1 MDNLMP
7 CVGLFGTCGNSRW
20 RDPFIQRFA
29 SQNIA
34 YFNPQVEAGTW
45 HAGLVEAENSH
56 FVEDDIILFPVTD
69 ETTGQGSLAEIGFSI
84 ANALRCNANR
94 FFVFLIEDECN
105 DPDASDEARAE
116 SVRSRRLVK
125 SKLMQIA
132 ATLDNVFLVE
142 SLGDMMTVS
151 LKLAEL
157 LRVKAKIGQDFRESM
172 HVITGFS
179 RPSREA
185 ACHH

>member
-1 MDNLMP
+1 MNNLKP
-7 CVGLFGTCGNSRW
+7 CVGLFGSCGNSRW
-20 RDPFIQRFA
+20 RDPFIKRFT
-29 SQNIA
+29 SENIA

-45 HAGLVEAENSH
+45 HAGLVETENSH

-84 ANALRCNANR
+84 ANALRCNTNR
-94 FFVFLIEDECN
+94 FFVFLIDDECN

-125 SKLMQIA
+125 SKLIQIA
-132 ATLDNVFLVE
+132 ATLDNVFFVE
-142 SLGDMMTVS
+142 SLDDMLTVS

-157 LRVKAKIGQDFRESM
+157 LRAKAKIAQYFRECM
-172 HVITGFS
+172 HVITNFS

-185 ACHH
+185 A